1 MIYFWSINQWWFY
14 VTCVYF
20 WMKNTW
26 MICPLSRSDSVF
38 IHDSYIYYNIHNIT
52 YISFHLFY
60 LQQKP
65 LYPHYTD
72 AKITQYKRSKKAI
85 MFRYTHSNADLGL
98 YSFQITSYYFHLFLS
113 FYDSVERRAS
123 SDCVWQR
130 DNEAPVT
137 ETCSKVRRYT
147 HIHTVIPSVFIK
159 NFVYP
164 EWLSGACD

>member
-1 MIYFWSINQWWFY
+1 MMNLCDLCLFSNEKYMNDL
-14 VTCVYF
+14 
-20 WMKNTW
+20 
-26 MICPLSRSDSVF
+26 PSVSVWLV

-65 LYPHYTD
+65 LYPNYTD

-85 MFRYTHSNADLGL
+85 KFRYTHSNADLGL

-137 ETCSKVRRYT
+137 ETCSKVHRYT